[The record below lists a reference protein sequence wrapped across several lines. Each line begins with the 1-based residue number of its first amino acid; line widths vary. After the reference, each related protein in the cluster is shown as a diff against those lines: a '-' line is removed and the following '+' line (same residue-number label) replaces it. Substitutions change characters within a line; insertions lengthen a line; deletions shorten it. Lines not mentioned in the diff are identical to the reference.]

1 MQSLKGNQDIAFK
14 TADKGGGWVIMDKN
28 YYRDKIVKEHLLPN
42 LKGRPVSGGPESP
55 TQRLSNLIKILLKP
69 LVSTLKTCIKDDWAF
84 VRKLHTKIPF
94 DGTMHSCDIFSLYTL
109 IPTERGIEAISY

>member
-69 LVSTLKTCIKDDWAF
+69 LVSTLKTCIKDDWDF

-94 DGTMHSCDIFSLYTL
+94 DMELCIHVIFSVYIL
-109 IPTERGIEAISY
+109 